1 VHWSLDERL
10 RAAVV
15 EFPLNPVKVLL
26 FVKPG
31 RWKSC
36 ATKRAATPLKKVDHR
51 KGVVALR

>member
-31 RWKSC
+31 RWKSF
-36 ATKRAATPLKKVDHR
+36 ATKCAATPLKKVDHR